1 MEVEEPEGTQAL
13 GLRLASSDLTEEWP
27 SVQMINKMG

>member
-1 MEVEEPEGTQAL
+1 MEVEEPRGTQAL

-27 SVQMINKMG
+27 WFR